1 MTPEIFGIWLDYAGI
16 GFFAF
21 SGGMLAA
28 RKSLDPFGA
37 AILGAVT
44 GMGGGTLRDILLG
57 SLPVYWVQQPE
68 YLAIALLG
76 ALLGYFTSPWAQSIA
91 SRRSALIWADALGL
105 SVFCVIGAQAGLA
118 AGADWSIALLTGVM
132 SAAFGG
138 LLRDIIVNDV
148 PLVLREDIYA
158 LAALAGAA
166 VYVFGLQTDLRPE
179 WVALI
184 AASSAFLLR
193 GCAIQFSW
201 SLPAIRL
208 GNSDEK

>member
-1 MTPEIFGIWLDYAGI
+1 MSIELLFIVLDYAGI
-16 GFFAF
+16 GFFAY

-37 AILGAVT
+37 VIIGAVT

-57 SLPVYWVQQPE
+57 SLPVYWIAEPK
-68 YLAIALLG
+68 YLAVAVFG
-76 ALLGYFTSPWAQSIA
+76 ALLGYFTSPWAQAIA
-91 SRRSALIWADALGL
+91 TRRAALIWADAIGL
-105 SVFCVIGAQAGLA
+105 SVFCVLGAQAGLA
-118 AGADWSIALLTGVM
+118 AGAHWTIALLTGMM

-166 VYVFGLQTDLRPE
+166 AYVGGMTLDLDPSL
-179 WVALI
+179 VTLGSALL
-184 AASSAFLLR
+184 ALVLR
-193 GCAIQFSW
+193 GCAIQFKW
-201 SLPAIRL
+201 SLPAVKL
-208 GNSDEK
+208 GD

>member
-1 MTPEIFGIWLDYAGI
+1 MSIELLFIILDYAGI
-16 GFFAF
+16 GFFAY

-37 AILGAVT
+37 VIIGAVT

-57 SLPVYWVQQPE
+57 SLPVYWIAEPK
-68 YLAIALLG
+68 YLAVAVFG
-76 ALLGYFTSPWAQSIA
+76 AMLGYFTSPWAQAIA
-91 SRRSALIWADALGL
+91 TRRAALIWADAIGL

-118 AGADWSIALLTGVM
+118 AGAHWTIALLTGMM

-166 VYVFGLQTDLRPE
+166 AYVGGMTLGFNASLVTLGS
-179 WVALI
+179 ALL
-184 AASSAFLLR
+184 ALVLR
-193 GCAIQFSW
+193 GCAIQFKW
-201 SLPAIRL
+201 SLPAIKL
-208 GNSDEK
+208 SD